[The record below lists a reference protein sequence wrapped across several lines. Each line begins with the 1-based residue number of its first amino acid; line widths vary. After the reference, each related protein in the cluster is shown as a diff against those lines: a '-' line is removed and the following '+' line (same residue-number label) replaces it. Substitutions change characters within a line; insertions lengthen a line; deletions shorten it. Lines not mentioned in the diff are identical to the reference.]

1 MLNSERSQNDFR
13 ERDDKAFSLL
23 FETYLDPLYRYGM
36 KFVSDENIVKDCIQ
50 DLFVKI
56 YDNDIILPDVQNLKF
71 YLFLAL
77 KNLIINA
84 IKKNSR
90 LSYVS
95 PEDLPFITSYQY
107 SEEEEQDG
115 IDDEVKEQFGKVLSI
130 LSPRQKE
137 AIYLKFQMGLS
148 YEEISQLL
156 GINYQSARN
165 LIHRTISK
173 IRENIDFPIFL
184 LLFLKEFGNL

>member
-1 MLNSERSQNDFR
+1 MNSERSQNGFR

-23 FETYLDPLYRYGM
+23 FETYLDPLYRYGV

-56 YDNDIILPDVQNLKF
+56 YENDMVLPDVQNLKF
-71 YLFLAL
+71 YLFLSL

-84 IKKNSR
+84 IKKNNR
-90 LSYVS
+90 LTYIS
-95 PEDLPFITSYQY
+95 PQDLPFIASFQY
-107 SEEEEQDG
+107 REEEQDG
-115 IDDEVKEQFGKVLSI
+115 IDDEVKEKFRKVLSI

-137 AIYLKFQMGLS
+137 AIYLKFQMDLS
-148 YEEISQLL
+148 YEEISRLL

-165 LIHRTISK
+165 LIHRTIAK
-173 IRENIDFPIFL
+173 IRENIEFPVFL
-184 LLFLKEFGNL
+184 MFFLKEFGGL